1 MHQRDARSWLV
12 AKTVDSF
19 ELKVTLMGTKPPIW
33 RRFTV
38 PSDIMLPELHI
49 VLQIVMGWYDSHLH
63 GYYLRPARSGALTRR
78 NWKELP
84 SESRK
89 TLDAILRAPDVLLMY
104 EYDFGDSWLHEIKLE
119 KRIPGSSIKTTPTC
133 IEGERACPPE
143 DCGGVGGY
151 EYLIEVLRDKSH
163 AEHEETLEW
172 FEEEFDSEIFDR
184 DEVNR
189 KLVEVW
195 SADA

>member
-1 MHQRDARSWLV
+1 M
-12 AKTVDSF
+12 AKTVDTF
-19 ELKVTLMGTKPPIW
+19 ELKVTLIGTKPPIW

-38 PSDIMLPELHI
+38 PSDITLPELHI
-49 VLQIVMGWYDSHLH
+49 VLQTVMGWYDSHLH
-63 GYYLRPARSGALTRR
+63 GYYLRPARSRPLTRR

-89 TLDAILRAPDVLLMY
+89 TLDAILRAPEVELMY
-104 EYDFGDSWLHEIKLE
+104 EYDFGDSWLHEIELE
-119 KRIPGSSIKTTPTC
+119 KRIPGSSIETTPTC

-151 EYLIEVLRDKSH
+151 EYLIDVLSDESH

-172 FEEEFDSEIFDR
+172 LEEEFDSKVFDR
-184 DEVNR
+184 DEVNQ
-189 KLVEVW
+189 KLIEVW